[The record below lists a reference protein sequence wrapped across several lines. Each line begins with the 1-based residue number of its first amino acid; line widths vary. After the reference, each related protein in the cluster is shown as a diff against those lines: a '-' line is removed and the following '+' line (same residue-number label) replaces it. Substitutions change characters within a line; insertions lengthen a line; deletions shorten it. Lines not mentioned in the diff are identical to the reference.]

1 MDRPAAHGAVLD
13 QRLFGLRGVDLERE
27 NFTAMGTSDVGFN
40 QELHVNFKLE
50 IRDSNL
56 SEATA

>member
-1 MDRPAAHGAVLD
+1 MDRTAAHGAVLD

-27 NFTAMGTSDVGFN
+27 NFTAMRTSDVGFN
-40 QELHVNFKLE
+40 QELHVNFKLK